1 MPDYNKLVLTL
12 PLAVKRSSVSAMSVD
27 LTSYFEKYEALVA
40 QAEGVFDRVKT
51 AHTDCVKCEEKCADC
66 CFALFDLTLIEALYI
81 HHKFNEKYQGS
92 EKAELLE
99 KSNRADRRIYKIKR
113 RAYNDLQAGKNEGEI
128 LAAMALER
136 VRCPLLNE
144 KELCDLYEYRPIT
157 CRFYGIPTAIGGAG
171 HTCGKSG
178 FKQGEKYP
186 TVNLDAVHSQLQQI
200 SAELLRDIQS
210 KNIKLADLLV
220 PLSSAVIL
228 DFDDV
233 FLGIAEEPVE
243 EISDKPRSRKKK

>member
-1 MPDYNKLVLTL
+1 
-12 PLAVKRSSVSAMSVD
+12 MSVD

-40 QAEGVFDRVKT
+40 QADGAFDRVKK
-51 AHTDCVKCEEKCADC
+51 AHADCVKCEEKCADC
-66 CFALFDLTLIEALYI
+66 CVALFDLTLIEALYI

-113 RAYNDLQAGKNEGEI
+113 EAYNELQAGKNEGEI

-144 KELCDLYEYRPIT
+144 KELCDLYDYRPIT
-157 CRFYGIPTAIGGAG
+157 CRFYGVPTAIGGAG

-186 TVNLDAVHSQLQQI
+186 TVNLDAVHSQLQRI

-243 EISDKPRSRKKK
+243 EASRKRRSRKKK

>member
-1 MPDYNKLVLTL
+1 
-12 PLAVKRSSVSAMSVD
+12 MSVD
-27 LTSYFEKYEALVA
+27 LTSYFRKYEALVA
-40 QAEGVFDRVKT
+40 QADGAFDRVKN
-51 AHTDCVKCEEKCADC
+51 AHADCVKCEEKCADC

-92 EKAELLE
+92 EKAEILE

-113 RAYNDLQAGKNEGEI
+113 EAYKDLQAGKNEGEI

-157 CRFYGIPTAIGGAG
+157 CRFYGVPTAIGGAG

-186 TVNLDAVHSQLQQI
+186 TVNLDAVHSRLQQI

-243 EISDKPRSRKKK
+243 EKPRKRRSRKKK

>member
-1 MPDYNKLVLTL
+1 
-12 PLAVKRSSVSAMSVD
+12 MSVD
-27 LTSYFEKYEALVA
+27 LTSYFGKYEALVA
-40 QAEGVFDRVKT
+40 QADGVFDRVKN
-51 AHTDCVKCEEKCADC
+51 AHADCVKCEEKCADC

-92 EKAELLE
+92 EKAKILE

-113 RAYNDLQAGKNEGEI
+113 EAYKDLQAGKNEGEI

-157 CRFYGIPTAIGGAG
+157 CRFYGVPTAIGGAG

-186 TVNLDAVHSQLQQI
+186 TVNLDAVHSRLQQI

-243 EISDKPRSRKKK
+243 ETPRKRRSRKKK

>member
-1 MPDYNKLVLTL
+1 
-12 PLAVKRSSVSAMSVD
+12 MSVD

-40 QAEGVFDRVKT
+40 QADSAFDRVKK
-51 AHTDCVKCEEKCADC
+51 AHADYVKCEAKCADC

-113 RAYNDLQAGKNEGEI
+113 KAYNDLQAGKNEGEI

-144 KELCDLYEYRPIT
+144 KELCNLYEYRPLT
-157 CRFYGIPTAIGGAG
+157 CRFYGVPTAIGGAG

-178 FKQGEKYP
+178 FQQGEKYP
-186 TVNLDAVHSQLQQI
+186 TVNLDAVHSHLQQI

-220 PLSSAVIL
+220 PLSSAVIM

-243 EISDKPRSRKKK
+243 ETSRKRRSRKKK

>member
-1 MPDYNKLVLTL
+1 
-12 PLAVKRSSVSAMSVD
+12 MSVD
-27 LTSYFEKYEALVA
+27 LTSYFKKYEALVA
-40 QAEGVFDRVKT
+40 QADAAFDRVKT
-51 AHTDCVKCEEKCADC
+51 AHADCVECEEKCADC
-66 CFALFDLTLIEALYI
+66 CHALFDLTLIEALYI
-81 HHKFNEKYQGS
+81 HHKFNDEYQGS

-113 RAYNDLQAGKNEGEI
+113 KAYKELQAGKNEGEI

-144 KELCDLYEYRPIT
+144 KDLCDLYDYRPLT

-186 TVNLDAVHSQLQQI
+186 TINLDSVHNRLQQL

-220 PLSSAVIL
+220 PLSSAVIM

-243 EISDKPRSRKKK
+243 ETPRMRHSRKKK

>member
-1 MPDYNKLVLTL
+1 M
-12 PLAVKRSSVSAMSVD
+12 MSVD

-40 QAEGVFDRVKT
+40 QADTAFDRVKT
-51 AHTDCVKCEEKCADC
+51 AHADCVECEEKCSDC
-66 CFALFDLTLIEALYI
+66 CHALFDLTLIEALYI
-81 HHKFNEKYQGS
+81 HHKFNDKYQGS

-113 RAYNDLQAGKNEGEI
+113 KAYKELQAGKNEGEI

-144 KELCDLYEYRPIT
+144 KDLCDLYDYRPLT

-186 TVNLDAVHSQLQQI
+186 TINLDSVHNRLQQI

-220 PLSSAVIL
+220 PLSSAVIM

-243 EISDKPRSRKKK
+243 KTSRKRHSRKKK

>member
-1 MPDYNKLVLTL
+1 
-12 PLAVKRSSVSAMSVD
+12 MSVD
-27 LTSYFEKYEALVA
+27 LTSYFGKYEALVA
-40 QAEGVFDRVKT
+40 QADGVFDRVKN
-51 AHTDCVKCEEKCADC
+51 AHADCVKCEEKCADC

-92 EKAELLE
+92 EKAEILE
-99 KSNRADRRIYKIKR
+99 KSNCADRRIYKIKR
-113 RAYNDLQAGKNEGEI
+113 EAYKDLQAGKNEGEI
-128 LAAMALER
+128 LAAMAFER

-157 CRFYGIPTAIGGAG
+157 CRFYGVPTAIGGAG

-186 TVNLDAVHSQLQQI
+186 TVNLDAVHSRLQQI

-243 EISDKPRSRKKK
+243 EKPRKRRSRKKK